1 MEIATIIGTMSIA
14 MAVAGILFLLV
25 VEDHTP
31 QYIKYLTGI
40 SIVPMIIC
48 FAILAADA
56 KEKAECKVKYEKVK
70 VELYKRVE

>member
-14 MAVAGILFLLV
+14 MCVAGTILLLV
-25 VEDHTP
+25 IEENTP
-31 QYIKYLTGI
+31 KLVKVLTGI
-40 SIVPMIIC
+40 SIIPLIVC

-56 KEKAECKVKYEKVK
+56 KEKTECKVKYERVK